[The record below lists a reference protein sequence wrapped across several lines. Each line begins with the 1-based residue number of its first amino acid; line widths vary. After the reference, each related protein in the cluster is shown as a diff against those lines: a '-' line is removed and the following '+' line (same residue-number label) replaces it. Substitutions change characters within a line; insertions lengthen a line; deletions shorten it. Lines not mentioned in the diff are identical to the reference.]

1 MTTRVYAPATRA
13 LLAAWHACAVLPA
26 DAERVLAPADDED
39 TEYDALMTAAE
50 LALGLAPDD
59 GRRVVV
65 VAETGDAEAE
75 GDVPLRQWVA
85 VHCDVTDR
93 GAEADSDDDL
103 GWFGVQE
110 IPDLL

>member
-1 MTTRVYAPATRA
+1 MTSRVYVAATRA
-13 LLAAWHACAVLPA
+13 HLREWHAAGAVPA

-39 TEYDALMTAAE
+39 SEYDALMPAAG
-50 LALGLAPDD
+50 LAVALAPDD

-65 VAETGDAEAE
+65 VAEVAGDGE
-75 GDVPLRQWVA
+75 GVLVLRDWVA

-93 GAEADSDDDL
+93 PGDADPDDDI